1 MPYSSDLSYVVWN
14 TEIVEAVGSVSFSI
28 VRAPLDV
35 TEIGKK
41 NSYSIPGISTG
52 SVSLDM
58 YFTNTQHGDLIANI
72 WTAGA
77 AGALVVYWNG
87 TTGALDYISG
97 NAICTSFDIVSG
109 TGDIVRA
116 SATFVLTGQID
127 YNTSLTATGL
137 LEVVEAPAPGG
148 G

>member
-14 TEIVEAVGSVSFSI
+14 SNIVEAVGSVSFSI

-41 NSYSIPGISTG
+41 NAYSIPGISTA

-58 YFTNTQHGDLIANI
+58 YFTDAQHGTIVENI

-77 AGALVVYWNG
+77 AGALTVYWNG
-87 TTGALDYISG
+87 TSGALDYISG

-109 TGDIVRA
+109 VGDIVRA
-116 SATFVLTGQID
+116 SATFLITGQID
-127 YNTSLTATGL
+127 YNTSLTAIGIL
-137 LEVVEAPAPGG
+137 EAPIEP
-148 G
+148 

>member
-14 TEIVEAVGSVSFSI
+14 DEIVEAVGSVSFSI

-41 NSYSIPGISTG
+41 NAYSIPGISTG

-58 YFTNTQHGDLIANI
+58 YFTNAQHQDLVQNI

-77 AGALVVYWNG
+77 NGALVVYWNG
-87 TTGALDYISG
+87 TGGSLDYISG
-97 NAICTSFDIVSG
+97 YAMCTSFDIVSG

-127 YNTSLTATGL
+127 YNTTLTATGIL
-137 LEVVEAPAPGG
+137 EAPEP
-148 G
+148 